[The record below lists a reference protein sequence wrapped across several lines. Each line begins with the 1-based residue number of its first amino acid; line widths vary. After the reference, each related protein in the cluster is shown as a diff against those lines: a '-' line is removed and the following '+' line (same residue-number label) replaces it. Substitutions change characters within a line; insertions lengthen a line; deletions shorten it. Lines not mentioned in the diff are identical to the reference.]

1 MRILKACA
9 LLAVLAAA
17 LLAAAQTQYSV
28 LYSFGTNGPNDGSGS
43 MGKLLRDSQGN
54 LYGTTSTGG
63 SSAGG
68 TVFELTQS
76 QGGTWTEA
84 ILYNFCSQPDCS
96 DGQYPGAGLVS
107 DEFGN
112 LYGSTLQG
120 GSQGGSLYSGA
131 IFELSP
137 PVVSGGA
144 WTETVL
150 WSFGAKGDGCFPEKV
165 VFGPSEALYGTTAE
179 CGAGP
184 NARGTVFELS
194 PSAGGAWAET
204 LLYTFSGTNK
214 INPHGTDPRAG
225 ITFDNAGN
233 IYGTTDFGGKLFG
246 GVVYELSPTS
256 SGPWT
261 ETVLHAF
268 SPNGVYWPL
277 SSVVFDE
284 DGNLYGTVNKGGVN
298 ATGCTETGC
307 GGIFKLTNVGGQW
320 LKDSL
325 SFTGLNGGNPAA
337 GIIVDAGRKTAY
349 GTTQYG
355 GAQGNGSVFSV
366 HGSKVSVLYNFC
378 SQANCA
384 DGSQPLTALTQDESG
399 NLYGT
404 TSLGGTYNQG
414 VVFEI
419 VR

>member
-1 MRILKACA
+1 MRISKVCA
-9 LLAVLAAA
+9 LMLVLGLAF
-17 LLAAAQTQYSV
+17 LAAAQTQYGV

-43 MGKLLRDSQGN
+43 MGKLLRDGQGN
-54 LYGTTSTGG
+54 LYGTTKLGG
-63 SSAGG
+63 SGGSG
-68 TVFELTQS
+68 TVFELSPQA
-76 QGGTWTEA
+76 GGTWSETV
-84 ILYNFCSQPDCS
+84 LYNFCSQSNCS
-96 DGQYPGAGLVS
+96 DGAYPEAGLAS
-107 DEFGN
+107 DQAGN
-112 LYGSTLQG
+112 LYGSTIVG
-120 GSQGGSLYSGA
+120 GSILSWGA
-131 IFELSP
+131 VFELSP
-137 PVVSGGA
+137 PSTPGDS

-150 WSFGAKGDGCFPEKV
+150 WSFGGTSDGDGC
-165 VFGPSEALYGTTAE
+165 GPRKLIFDKAGNLYGTTGN
-179 CGAGP
+179 CGSGP
-184 NARGTVFELS
+184 HPSGTVFELS
-194 PSAGGAWAET
+194 PSSSGGWSEA
-204 LLYTFSGTNK
+204 LLYTFNGTNK
-214 INPHGTDPRAG
+214 INPDGSYPVGGVA
-225 ITFDNAGN
+225 FDNAGN
-233 IYGTTDFGGKLFG
+233 IYGTTSFGGKLFG

-284 DGNLYGTVNKGGVN
+284 DGNLYGTVNEGGVDD
-298 ATGCTETGC
+298 AGCTETGC

-337 GIIVDAGRKTAY
+337 GIIVDEGRKTGY

-378 SQANCA
+378 SQVNCA
-384 DGSQPLTALTQDESG
+384 DGSQPLAALTQDESG

-404 TSLGGTYNQG
+404 TSVGGAFNLG

>member
-1 MRILKACA
+1 MEAAPWASSCA
-9 LLAVLAAA
+9 IARVIYTGQLRSGAVPRVARCTSWRRL
-17 LLAAAQTQYSV
+17 
-28 LYSFGTNGPNDGSGS
+28 GSG
-43 MGKLLRDSQGN
+43 
-54 LYGTTSTGG
+54 
-63 SSAGG
+63 
-68 TVFELTQS
+68 
-76 QGGTWTEA
+76 WTETV
-84 ILYNFCSQPDCS
+84 LYNFCSQDVC
-96 DGQYPGAGLVS
+96 PGRGVPWAGLVL
-107 DEFGN
+107 DQAGN
-112 LYGSTLQG
+112 LYGSTVSG
-120 GSQGGSLYSGA
+120 GLYGWGTV
-131 IFELSP
+131 FELSP
-137 PVVSGGA
+137 PSGPA
-144 WTETVL
+144 TPWSETVL
-150 WSFGAKGDGCFPEKV
+150 WSFGGTANGDGCDPLKV
-165 VFGPSEALYGTTAE
+165 VFDAVGNLYGPTSG
-179 CGAGP
+179 CGVGIHPDGA
-184 NARGTVFELS
+184 VFELS
-194 PSAGGAWAET
+194 PSGNGDWAET
-204 LLYTFSGTNK
+204 LLYTFDGTNK
-214 INPHGTDPRAG
+214 INPYGSHPVGG
-225 ITFDNAGN
+225 VTFDNAGN
-233 IYGTTDFGGKLFG
+233 IYGTTDFGGKLLS

-261 ETVLHAF
+261 ESVLHFF

-307 GGIFKLTNVGGQW
+307 GGIFKLTNLRGQW
-320 LKDSL
+320 LKGSL

-337 GIIVDAGRKTAY
+337 GIIVDEGRKTAY

-355 GAQGNGSVFSV
+355 GAQGDGSVFSV